1 MEPAMPPSKRSLHHA
16 KRLAKVVALML
27 LLGPPVLLLVFR
39 FVPVPITSLM
49 LIRLA
54 QGYPLHHEWVAY
66 RRIAPALPRAV
77 IASEDNLFCSEPLGI
92 DTAALWDQ
100 VADWLHGRR
109 PRGASTITMQ
119 LARNLFL
126 WPGHSMLRKVLELW
140 LTPQL
145 AILWPKRRIL
155 DVYLNSV
162 EFGPGIFGAEAAA
175 RHWFGRDAA
184 APASA
189 RWSTARVRT
198 RPDGGRINDSLRFG
212 AYPSRVVPD
221 QWPGP
226 ACSWISAR
234 RSDPA
239 ARSLPQRCVRRAIA
253 RAVLIW
259 RSEQWRTVR

>member
-1 MEPAMPPSKRSLHHA
+1 MPPSKRSLHHA

-184 APASA
+184 ALTPE
-189 RWSTARVRT
+189 
-198 RPDGGRINDSLRFG
+198 
-212 AYPSRVVPD
+212 
-221 QWPGP
+221 Q
-226 ACSWISAR
+226 
-234 RSDPA
+234 A
-239 ARSLPQRCVRRAIA
+239 ARLTVILPDPLHWSPRPPDPWVEERATLILRRGGGLGALVDCA
-253 RAVLIW
+253 R
-259 RSEQWRTVR
+259 